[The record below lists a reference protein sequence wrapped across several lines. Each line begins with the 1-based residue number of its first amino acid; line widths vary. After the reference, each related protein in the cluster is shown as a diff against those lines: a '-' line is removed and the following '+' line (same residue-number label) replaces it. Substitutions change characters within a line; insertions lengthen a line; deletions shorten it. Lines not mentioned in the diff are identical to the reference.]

1 MAIPLGMEPGSG
13 DELGQPPRD
22 ARVGLLYPGMLLRI
36 GLIGLCMSLPIT
48 WIFHH
53 APLPTGLDDVGVHEV
68 RQTVAFTA
76 IVVFEWFFAFHARS
90 ADKGMLAIGL
100 FRNPWLIRSMLTGLA
115 LQMAVV
121 YLPAAN
127 LIFHTRPL
135 TGVELLWTLL
145 PAVTVVV
152 LESLRKR
159 VVPQLFS
166 SGQWRFSGR
175 LSDGRP

>member
-1 MAIPLGMEPGSG
+1 
-13 DELGQPPRD
+13 
-22 ARVGLLYPGMLLRI
+22 
-36 GLIGLCMSLPIT
+36 
-48 WIFHH
+48 
-53 APLPTGLDDVGVHEV
+53 
-68 RQTVAFTA
+68 
-76 IVVFEWFFAFHARS
+76 VVFEWFFAFHARS
-90 ADKGMLAIGL
+90 ADKGILAIGL

-127 LIFHTRPL
+127 RIFHTRPL

-166 SGQWRFSGR
+166 SGQWKVLGR
-175 LSDGRP
+175 LSDGRT